1 MKLLSSGDSNAKTKK
16 NLRETVILYLSPS
29 TQNDKGI
36 NLCPK
41 ASAGCLTSCLY
52 TAGMGAFSNVQSARR
67 NKANYYVNDRFNFIM
82 QLRLEVIKK
91 ARKTDG
97 ELAVRLNGTSDIKLV
112 EQIASTDVPSNVV
125 FYDYT
130 KILQKAG
137 SRVLP
142 SGHRYVVTFSRSE
155 TNHEEAM
162 EHLADGGIVAMV
174 FDEMPTHFNGYEVY
188 DGDSRDDL
196 MLDIKGGILG
206 LKAKGQA
213 KKDTTG
219 FVVRADQEE
228 KDMFHA
234 INKGLGL

>member
-29 TQNDKGI
+29 TQNDKGV

-41 ASAGCLTSCLY
+41 ASEGCLASCLF
-52 TAGMGAFSNVQSARR
+52 TAGMGAFSNVQKARIA
-67 NKANYYVNDRFNFIM
+67 KANYYVNDRFTFIM
-82 QLRLEVIKK
+82 QIRNEIIRK
-91 ARKTDG
+91 ARRTEG
-97 ELAVRLNGTSDIKLV
+97 ELAVRLNGTSDVKLV
-112 EQIASTDVPSNVV
+112 EQVATTDMPSNVV

-142 SGHRYVVTFSRSE
+142 SGHKYIVTFSRSE
-155 TNHEEAM
+155 TNHQEAM
-162 EHLADGGIVAMV
+162 EHLASGGIVAMV
-174 FDEMPTHFNGYEVY
+174 FKDMPTEYMGYPVY
-188 DGDSRDDL
+188 DGDERDDL

-213 KKDTTG
+213 KKDKTG
-219 FVVRADQEE
+219 FVIYELE
-228 KDMFHA
+228 
-234 INKGLGL
+234 NN